1 MSVDD
6 DIDLADLDRFTA
18 GFPYEVFDALRREAP
33 VWFHPPTAHTPEGE
47 GFWVLSRY
55 ADIVAVA
62 TDNETFSSETG
73 GDREAGGTTLED
85 MPQGFAVGALLNMM
99 DDPRH
104 AQFRRLLTPS
114 TTQRALRVIED
125 DLCGRAVGISMRRWP
140 KASAT
145 SQSTSPPSFHCK
157 QSRN

>member
-55 ADIVAVA
+55 ADIVAVV
-62 TDNETFSSETG
+62 T
-73 GDREAGGTTLED
+73 RK
-85 MPQGFAVGALLNMM
+85 QAVTVRPAA
-99 DDPRH
+99 PRWRIC
-104 AQFRRLLTPS
+104 RR
-114 TTQRALRVIED
+114 V
-125 DLCGRAVGISMRRWP
+125 
-140 KASAT
+140 
-145 SQSTSPPSFHCK
+145 SQLAHC
-157 QSRN
+157 